1 MRPRLPMLTAFLAG
15 LLIASS
21 ASATIPS
28 GSDNTDGVLNVTSA
42 NLVID
47 LSQAVKRPWNAPS
60 TGAGSYDSTKWAVVF
75 KYSSVDI
82 AAGRTVTFTN
92 HPSGAPVVWL
102 VSNDVTI
109 AGSVVLD
116 GEGFTQSN
124 RESVPG
130 PGGFPGGRGL
140 FTGSPG
146 TAGSGPGG
154 GAYNLG
160 ASLTR
165 ASYGSVGIGSS
176 SPIYGNSRILPLIGG
191 SGGGGDDNITSGGA
205 GGGAILI
212 IAGRKLTL
220 TGGIYARGGGAGNA
234 SGDGSG
240 GAIRVIADTLAGNG
254 AMHAYGGRSAG
265 GNGRVRLETNV
276 LTYTNQSAPAY
287 SLLLP
292 LGAGGVVTWPPA
304 PEPTVRIATVNNQ
317 AVTADPRMNPSALV
331 GGDITISTTSAVPL
345 TLAASNVPTTS
356 TVTVRVVLGGGNAY
370 TVPATFQSGNLTS
383 STWTATLTSLTPARV
398 SSMQAKVVLH

>member
-1 MRPRLPMLTAFLAG
+1 MRPRLPMLIAFLAG
-15 LLIASS
+15 LLIAAS
-21 ASATIPS
+21 ASATIQT
-28 GSDNTDGVLNVTSA
+28 GSDNSDGVLNVTNA

-47 LSQAVKRPWNAPS
+47 LSQAVKRPWDAPS

-75 KYSSVDI
+75 KYSSVNI

-109 AGSVVLD
+109 AGNLLLN
-116 GEGFTQSN
+116 GESYTGTN
-124 RESVPG
+124 RETVPG
-130 PGGFPGGRGL
+130 PGGFPGGRGT
-140 FTGSPG
+140 FSGSPG

-154 GAYNLG
+154 GAYGLG
-160 ASLTR
+160 AAASR
-165 ASYGSVGIGSS
+165 ASYATIGVGSS

-191 SGGGGDDNITSGGA
+191 SGGGGSTDSYNGGA

-212 IAGRKLTL
+212 IAGRKLTV
-220 TGGIYARGGGAGNA
+220 TGGIYARGGSNASA

-254 AMHAYGGRSAG
+254 AMSAYGGQGNG
-265 GNGRVRLETNV
+265 GNGRIRLEANV
-276 LTYTNQSAPAY
+276 LSYASQTDPAY

-292 LGAGGVVTWPPA
+292 LGIEGVVTWPPA
-304 PEPTVRIATVNNQ
+304 PEPTVRIATVNSQ

-331 GGDITISTTSAVPL
+331 GGDITISATAAVPI
-345 TLAASNVPTTS
+345 TLAAANVPTTS

-370 TVPATFQSGNLTS
+370 TVPATFQSGNLAS